1 MLRGHT
7 LIFCKTLKSR
17 MGWWGGGGKTNVT
30 VRYIDFE
37 RYITVDYD
45 FNLMFSFTY
54 ISIQTVNITFKS
66 AG

>member
-1 MLRGHT
+1 
-7 LIFCKTLKSR
+7 
-17 MGWWGGGGKTNVT
+17 MGWGGETNVT

-37 RYITVDYD
+37 RYITVVYD

-66 AG
+66 AGYRGGWCVAKNINKLI